1 MKYKV
6 GRDQSRCTRTVV
18 LDDGRL
24 VRIGAT
30 VTIDKVTGGGTS
42 RSRWTTRPAST
53 ASPGRRCSPTCAKQ
67 YAAKYGG
74 KTPSGSCP
82 PFLRG
87 RCGATI
93 TCTLDSRKASSAVQ
107 VKVSR
112 VDPKSYST
120 EYLFKAVS

>member
-6 GRDQSRCTRTVV
+6 GATSRCTRTVV

-30 VTIDKVTGGGTS
+30 VTIDKVTGGGHFKIKVDDEASEFGVTGKAVFADL
-42 RSRWTTRPAST
+42 RSSTPPST
-53 ASPGRRCSPTCAKQ
+53 AASA
-67 YAAKYGG
+67 
-74 KTPSGSCP
+74 PSGSCP
-82 PFLRG
+82 PYLVG
-87 RCGATI
+87 KVGATI
-93 TCTLDSRKASSAVQ
+93 TCTLDIKEGKLRVQ